1 MKKILILLIS
11 IIMLSC
17 IDNQNKYIKEYG
29 IVTSI
34 EIYQKYDP
42 LIHIYND
49 AYKIGVQFPDTFAYI
64 MDGNQPQLGDTII
77 RYINMKQKD
86 IRVKPKVDLNDYE
99 M

>member
-17 IDNQNKYIKEYG
+17 VDNQDKYIKEYG

-34 EIYQKYDP
+34 ETYQKYNP
-42 LIHIYND
+42 VIHIYTD
-49 AYKIGVQFPDTFAYI
+49 VYKIGVQFPDTFVYI

-77 RYINMKQKD
+77 RYINIKQQD
-86 IRVKPKVDLNDYE
+86 IRVRPNVNIDDYE